1 MALKNFL
8 EHDLILYLIILW
20 GFSWYLIKLSSA
32 SLLGIIPFDYVV
44 QSPDTNGSN
53 YSMTGL
59 IRTDGFSP
67 MNNKSF
73 PLVGLYREMT
83 KIKNE
88 TFGPMQEMYINN
100 VLIPKTDAK
109 IAKLKAETEYIETK
123 NAVKRKALRLTEF
136 DDKPLTPF
144 TNATN
149 KIKSWSSSRRK
160 NRTNENEDF
169 FDGTFYYWKNVS
181 NIS

>member
-8 EHDLILYLIILW
+8 ECDLILYLIIFW

-32 SLLGIIPFDYVV
+32 SLLGIIPLDNVV
-44 QSPDTNGSN
+44 QSPNSNGSD
-53 YSMTGL
+53 YSMSGL
-59 IRTDGFSP
+59 IRTDGSSP
-67 MNNKSF
+67 INNKSF

-83 KIKNE
+83 QIKNE
-88 TFGPMQEMYINN
+88 TFGPIQEIYINK

-109 IAKLKAETEYIETK
+109 VAKLRAETEYIETK
-123 NAVKRKALRLTEF
+123 NAAKRKALRLTEF

-149 KIKSWSSSRRK
+149 KIKSWSSSRKK
-160 NRTNENEDF
+160 NRTDENEDS

-181 NIS
+181 NTS